1 MVALHTLPKGS
12 STNPKINAN
21 SLSIEF
27 ETFDEPDAK
36 PLLLV
41 MGLGGQMI
49 ARDENFC
56 RQLADAGHFVIPYD
70 NRDVGLTTYFD
81 DHGVPDFKE
90 LAVELMTNG
99 SVKVPYTLGDMAMDG
114 ISLLDELGIEQAHI
128 CGASLGGMIVQAMA
142 INHGDRILSMTSIM
156 STTGNPA
163 LPPAHPKAIEALTS
177 KRVDDPTHAMDRAVE
192 VSKIIGSTGFERDEE
207 RIRNKALE
215 SYNRAYNPDGVARQM
230 AAVMAHGDRRPGLN
244 QLKLPCLVIHGDIDP
259 LVPVTGAHDTHQ
271 NIPGAQLMII
281 EGMGHDMPKG
291 AWSQVVKGIAT
302 LTHQAKTAAPNG
314 D

>member
-1 MVALHTLPKGS
+1 MVDLHTPLRGLASMPRIK
-12 STNPKINAN
+12 AN
-21 SLSIEF
+21 NLTIEF
-27 ETFDEPDAK
+27 ETFGEPDAK

-41 MGLGGQMI
+41 MGLGAQMI
-49 ARDENFC
+49 AWDENFC
-56 RQLADAGHFVIPYD
+56 QQLADAGHFVIRYD
-70 NRDVGLTTYFD
+70 NRDVGLSTYFD

-90 LAVELMTNG
+90 LAVELMTKG
-99 SVKVPYTLGDMAMDG
+99 SVEVPYTLDDMAMDG

-142 INHGDRILSMTSIM
+142 INHGNRILSMTSIM
-156 STTGNPA
+156 STTGNPD
-163 LPPAHPKAIEALTS
+163 LPPAHPEAMEALTS
-177 KRVDDPTHAMDRAVE
+177 ERADDPQHAMNRAVE

-207 RIRNKALE
+207 RIRTKALE
-215 SYNRAYNPDGVARQM
+215 SYDRAYYPDGVTRQM

-244 QLKLPCLVIHGDIDP
+244 QLQLPCLVIHGDIDP

-271 NIPGAQLMII
+271 NVPGAELMII

-291 AWSQVVKGIAT
+291 AWHQIVEGIT
-302 LTHQAKTAAPNG
+302 SLTHQANATAPRG

>member
-1 MVALHTLPKGS
+1 MPRIK
-12 STNPKINAN
+12 AN
-21 SLSIEF
+21 NLTIEF
-27 ETFDEPDAK
+27 ETFGEPDAK

-41 MGLGGQMI
+41 MGLGAQMI
-49 ARDENFC
+49 AWDENFC
-56 RQLADAGHFVIPYD
+56 QQLADAGHFVIRYD
-70 NRDVGLTTYFD
+70 NRDVGLSTYFD

-90 LAVELMTNG
+90 LAVELMTKG
-99 SVKVPYTLGDMAMDG
+99 SVEVPYTLDDMAMDG

-142 INHGDRILSMTSIM
+142 INHGNRILSMTSIM
-156 STTGNPA
+156 STTGNPD
-163 LPPAHPKAIEALTS
+163 LPPAHPEAMEALTS
-177 KRVDDPTHAMDRAVE
+177 ERADDPQHAMNRAVE

-207 RIRNKALE
+207 RIRTKALE
-215 SYNRAYNPDGVARQM
+215 SYDRAYYPDGVTRQM

-244 QLKLPCLVIHGDIDP
+244 QLQLPCLVIHGDIDP

-271 NIPGAQLMII
+271 NVPGAELMII

-291 AWSQVVKGIAT
+291 AWHQIVEGIT
-302 LTHQAKTAAPNG
+302 SLTHQANATAPRG

>member
-1 MVALHTLPKGS
+1 MPRIK
-12 STNPKINAN
+12 AN
-21 SLSIEF
+21 NLTIEF
-27 ETFDEPDAK
+27 ETFGEPDAK

-41 MGLGGQMI
+41 MGLGAQMI
-49 ARDENFC
+49 AWDENFC
-56 RQLADAGHFVIPYD
+56 QQLADAGHFVIRYD
-70 NRDVGLTTYFD
+70 NRDTGLSTYFD

-90 LAVELMTNG
+90 LAVELMTKG
-99 SVKVPYTLGDMAMDG
+99 SVEVPYTLDDMAMDG

-142 INHGDRILSMTSIM
+142 INHGNRILSMTSIM
-156 STTGNPA
+156 STTGNPD
-163 LPPAHPKAIEALTS
+163 LPPAHPEAMEALTS
-177 KRVDDPTHAMDRAVE
+177 ERADDPQHAMNRAVE

-207 RIRNKALE
+207 RIRTKALK
-215 SYNRAYNPDGVARQM
+215 SYERAYYPDGVTRQM

-271 NIPGAQLMII
+271 NVPGAKLMII

-291 AWSQVVKGIAT
+291 AWHQIVEGIT
-302 LTHQAKTAAPNG
+302 SLTHQANATAPRG

>member
-1 MVALHTLPKGS
+1 MPR
-12 STNPKINAN
+12 INAN
-21 SLSIEF
+21 SLAIEF
-27 ETFDEPDAK
+27 ETFGEPDAK

-41 MGLGGQMI
+41 MGLGAQMI
-49 ARDENFC
+49 AWDENFC
-56 RQLADAGHFVIPYD
+56 QQLADAGHFVIRYD
-70 NRDVGLTTYFD
+70 NRDVGLSTYFD

-90 LAVELMTNG
+90 LAVELMTKG
-99 SVKVPYTLGDMAMDG
+99 SVEVPYTLDDMAMDG

-142 INHGDRILSMTSIM
+142 INHGNRILSMTSIM
-156 STTGNPA
+156 STTGNPD
-163 LPPAHPKAIEALTS
+163 LPPAHPEAMEALTS
-177 KRVDDPTHAMDRAVE
+177 ERADDPQHAMNRAVE

-207 RIRNKALE
+207 RIRTKALE
-215 SYNRAYNPDGVARQM
+215 SYDRAYYPDGVTRQM

-244 QLKLPCLVIHGDIDP
+244 QLQLPCLVIHGDIDP

-271 NIPGAQLMII
+271 NVPGAELMII

-291 AWSQVVKGIAT
+291 AWHQIVEGIT
-302 LTHQAKTAAPNG
+302 SLTHQANATAPRG

>member
-1 MVALHTLPKGS
+1 MVALHTLLKESAPMS
-12 STNPKINAN
+12 KINAN
-21 SLSIEF
+21 SLTIEF
-27 ETFDEPDAK
+27 DTFGEPEAK

-49 ARDENFC
+49 AWDENFC
-56 RQLADAGHFVIPYD
+56 QQLADAGHFVIRYD

-81 DHGVPDFKE
+81 DHGVPDFEE
-90 LAVELMTNG
+90 LAVEFMTNG
-99 SVKVPYTLGDMAMDG
+99 TVKVPYTLDDMAMDG

-128 CGASLGGMIVQAMA
+128 CGVSLGGMIVQAMA

-156 STTGNPA
+156 STTGNPD

-177 KRVDDPTHAMDRAVE
+177 KRVDDPKHAMNRAVE

-271 NIPGAQLMII
+271 NVPGAELMII

-291 AWSQVVKGIAT
+291 AWCQIIKGIAS
-302 LTHQAKTAAPNG
+302 LTNQTSATVPRGA
-314 D
+314 

>member
-1 MVALHTLPKGS
+1 M
-12 STNPKINAN
+12 PKINAN
-21 SLSIEF
+21 NLSIEF
-27 ETFDEPDAK
+27 ETFGEPDGK

-49 ARDENFC
+49 AWDEKFC
-56 RQLADAGHFVIPYD
+56 QQLADAGHFVIRYD

-81 DHGVPDFKE
+81 DHGVPDFKA

-99 SVKVPYTLGDMAMDG
+99 SVKVPYTLDDMAMDG

-142 INHGDRILSMTSIM
+142 INHGDRISSMTSIM

-177 KRVDDPTHAMDRAVE
+177 TRVDDPKHAMDRAVE
-192 VSKIIGSTGFERDEE
+192 VSKIIGSTGFERDEK

-244 QLKLPCLVIHGDIDP
+244 RLKLPCLVIHGDIDP
-259 LVPVTGAHDTHQ
+259 LVPVTGGYDTHQ
-271 NIPGAQLMII
+271 NVPGAKLMII
-281 EGMGHDMPKG
+281 EGMGHDMPEG
-291 AWSQVVKGIAT
+291 AWSRVVEGIAT
-302 LTHQAKTAAPNG
+302 LTHQARKAEPNG